1 MNSVRIDCFV
11 VIWQFFITLADNPA
25 SLKKLTNKYVN
36 FGEIDT
42 TVESHAACLRALN
55 DLGDG
60 KGGTKVPVWI
70 DSLIIDPWRL
80 RALSVRLSSITEAS
94 HHADSPRIR
103 VAGKIIASLL
113 C

>member
-1 MNSVRIDCFV
+1 
-11 VIWQFFITLADNPA
+11 
-25 SLKKLTNKYVN
+25 LTNKYVN

-70 DSLIIDPWRL
+70 DSLIIDP
-80 RALSVRLSSITEAS
+80 
-94 HHADSPRIR
+94 
-103 VAGKIIASLL
+103 
-113 C
+113 